1 MRLYQSLAAA
11 LLATAALPADALA
24 TDYVTGYV
32 GWFDFIDDEDDATE
46 FGVEYRFSPVE
57 YGLRPMI
64 GINTNT
70 DGSVYG
76 YGGLSWDVALID
88 NQLYLIPNFAAGGY
102 SQGSGKDLGH
112 GLEFRSGIEVNYQF
126 PNTHR
131 VGVAVN
137 HISNA
142 SLGDKNPGA
151 ETLLINYSVPAGTL
165 FGR

>member
-102 SQGSGKDLGH
+102 SQGSGKDH
-112 GLEFRSGIEVNYQF
+112 
-126 PNTHR
+126 
-131 VGVAVN
+131 
-137 HISNA
+137 
-142 SLGDKNPGA
+142 
-151 ETLLINYSVPAGTL
+151 
-165 FGR
+165 